1 MTEVDT
7 LAMLGDARRLMQEAL
22 KLLDAAKAWEPG
34 AHLDLAIQ
42 RLNVMLGEPD
52 DPAGES

>member
-7 LAMLGDARRLMQEAL
+7 LAMLGDAKRLMLEAL
-22 KLLDAAKAWEPG
+22 RLLDAAKAWEPG

-42 RLNVMLGEPD
+42 RLNVMIGEPD
-52 DPAGES
+52 NPSGEG